1 MERAVD
7 LIASSD
13 GPDDTAAIAAAIAEL
28 SVAGDVF
35 VLGGDLGAGKT
46 AFTKAFGAALG
57 VTENIT
63 SPTFTLA
70 QEYDTGR
77 LVVHHLDVYRL
88 EQLDEVIDLALPE
101 LFESGGVVVIE
112 WGDTISP
119 ALPAGYLL
127 VQFEFGEA
135 DDERRINLSAVG
147 NPWRARLGALRTSL
161 ADRVDA

>member
-135 DDERRINLSAVG
+135 DDERHINVTAVG